1 MISVS
6 AVSPNRCR
14 ERREPAAALLIC
26 GACARALAI
35 QMRAPS
41 SVHLLKQVRMRRCDA
56 AAGLGGCIL
65 CTVLYCTGEHC
76 TVYCVVNR

>member
-41 SVHLLKQVRMRRCDA
+41 SEHLLKQVRMRRCDA
-56 AAGLGGCIL
+56 AAGLGAAFCVL
-65 CTVLYCTGEHC
+65 YSTVLAS
-76 TVYCVVNR
+76 TVPYIVL